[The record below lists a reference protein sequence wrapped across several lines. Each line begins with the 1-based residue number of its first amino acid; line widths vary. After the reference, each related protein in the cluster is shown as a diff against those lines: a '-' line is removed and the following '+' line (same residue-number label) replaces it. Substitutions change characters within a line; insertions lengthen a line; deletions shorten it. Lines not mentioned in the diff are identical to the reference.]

1 MELRTLKTLE
11 YDKIRAELV
20 KRAACC
26 VSRELCGEVVPCGSY
41 DEMRQSL
48 DLTQQAET
56 IFIRR
61 GYSPVDD
68 FPDVR
73 SQLKRIHA
81 VLHLS
86 TGELLDISRALRAIR
101 TCRDSLVREETGK
114 TLLSMAHMLITLDY
128 AEDEINR
135 CILNEDELSDSASP
149 ELARIRKQIRLTN
162 EKIRDKMNSYLH
174 SSVYQKYLQEPIITM
189 RDGRYVIPVKTEHKS
204 TIPGL
209 VHDQSGSGQTVF
221 IEPAPVVELGNELR
235 ELHAKEKAEI
245 EKILTALTALVVPQ
259 ADAVYESL
267 LVLGDIDVAF
277 AKAKLAREMRAVMPK
292 LNDKGYIRIV
302 KGRHPLIA
310 PDKVVP
316 LDLWLGESFR
326 TLIITGPNTGGKTV
340 TLKTVGLFT
349 LLAMSGMFVPAGEG
363 TEISY
368 FRNVFADIGDEQ
380 SIEQSLSTFSSHMTN
395 IVHILDEIKF
405 EEKESLIL
413 LDELGAG
420 TDPIEGAALA
430 MAILEKLHD
439 DGCTT
444 LATTHYSE
452 IKAFAL
458 SHDGMENAS
467 MEFNIETLSPT
478 YRLFIG
484 IPGKSNAFEIS
495 QKLGL
500 SPEIIESAKTHLAEE
515 DVQFED
521 ILASADTSRKVAE
534 EERRLAE
541 EAREE
546 LYALRAETEAM
557 RKKLEDERE
566 KLRRKAKE
574 DAKRIV
580 AQAKAEA
587 ERIVADLRK
596 VKTER
601 DSEVE
606 REIQKSRDAMRKLD
620 DSTAEEITP
629 EEDLYRSEP
638 PTTVEV
644 GQQVKVVSLDAIGK
658 VLSKPDSKGNVQVSV
673 GMMKLS
679 SKLSDLRLLKAE
691 KKPQAQKQAGG
702 SKPARRA
709 VSLELDIRGKMVDEA
724 IPIVDRYLEDASMA
738 NLTEVTIIHGKGTG
752 ALRAGIQDHLRHH
765 RRVKS
770 FRLGSYGQGD
780 AGVTVVTLK

>member
-26 VSRELCGEVVPCGSY
+26 VSRELCGEVVPCDSY

-86 TGELLDISRALRAIR
+86 IGELLDISRALRAIR

-587 ERIVADLRK
+587 EKIVADLRK

-691 KKPQAQKQAGG
+691 KKPQVQKQAGG

-724 IPIVDRYLEDASMA
+724 IPVVDRYLEDASMA